1 MGLFD
6 KLRNEFI
13 DIIEW
18 TDDTN
23 NTMVWRFPRY
33 QNEIKMNAKLIVR
46 ETQSAVFINEGKLAD
61 VFQPGTHTLDTQNM
75 PIMSTLNGWKYGFNS
90 PFKAE
95 VYFINTKN
103 FVDQKWGTINPIIVS
118 DDRFGMIEL
127 RAFGSYALKIVDPV
141 LFIKE
146 VVGTDG
152 NFTTDEIGEQLR
164 SLIRTRFT
172 DAIGESNVPIER
184 LASNMDELCEIGMKR
199 IEKDFVDYGL
209 KVTKFLVE
217 NISMPEEL
225 KKEIFEYSRLNK
237 IDMNKLTQM
246 KTAKAI
252 EEAAKNSNGNMGAGM
267 GMGMGFGMSNMMAN
281 TMNQHTQGEKVSTQT
296 TDSPPPLNSLQY
308 FVAVNNQQTG
318 PFTPQVLTQMIQQGA
333 LKKETLVWKTGMA
346 SWTQAGIVSE
356 LMELF
361 NATPPPLV

>member
-23 NTMVWRFPRY
+23 DTMVWRFPRY
-33 QNEIKMNAKLIVR
+33 QNEIKMNAKLVVR
-46 ETQSAVFINEGKLAD
+46 ETQTAVFINEGRLAD
-61 VFQPGTHTLDTQNM
+61 VFQPGTHTLSTENM
-75 PIMSTLNGWKYGFNS
+75 PILSTLLGWKYGFNS

-103 FVDQKWGTINPIIVS
+103 FVDQKWGTINPVTVS
-118 DDRFGMIEL
+118 DERFGMIEL
-127 RAFGSYALKIVDPV
+127 RAFGTYTLKVIDPV

-152 NFTTDEIGEQLR
+152 NFTTQEIGEQLR
-164 SLIRTRFT
+164 SLIRSRFT

-184 LASNMDELCEIGMKR
+184 IASNMDELGEIGMKR
-199 IEKDFVDYGL
+199 IEKDFTDYGL

-237 IDMNKLTQM
+237 IDLNKLTQM
-246 KTAKAI
+246 KAAKAI
-252 EEAAKNSNGNMGAGM
+252 EEAAKNPNGNMGAGM

-281 TMNQHTQGEKVSTQT
+281 TMNQHNQANTQT
-296 TDSPPPLNSLQY
+296 TDTPPPLNSLQY

-318 PFTPQVLTQMIQQGA
+318 PFTQQVLTQMIQQGA
-333 LKKETLVWKTGMA
+333 LKKDSLVWKTGMA
-346 SWTQAGIVSE
+346 AWAQAGSVSD
-356 LMELF
+356 LAELF
-361 NATPPPLV
+361 NTTPPPLV